1 MVFLS
6 SPGRCGHGIGSHIK
20 ILKKSGQYQVAA
32 HVCFMAMVRSP
43 LMSSFSSSSARNIRD
58 WYLKTGGFGHIEW
71 GKWSLLDK
79 SINEL
84 LCTLITNSFPAT
96 LSSENTRNSMK
107 FCDYFNEYTGKLAL
121 ITPLTLKC
129 GKLVENS
136 RKLRILFRSQDSFRE
151 VVICGGAFFSG
162 SHWLMNGRFP
172 SLKNQSGWWFQT
184 WLDYFP

>member
-32 HVCFMAMVRSP
+32 HVCFMAMVR
-43 LMSSFSSSSARNIRD
+43 
-58 WYLKTGGFGHIEW
+58 
-71 GKWSLLDK
+71 SLLDK

-162 SHWLMNGRFP
+162 SHWLMHGRFP

-184 WLDYFP
+184 